1 MFNVFSFKDLRRLID
16 RFSKCGG
23 RPPSEVREVK
33 QIYAALRRA
42 QKLIF
47 WRRSYCL
54 VNAFALHWML
64 KRRGISSTIH
74 LGVTKGGTE
83 NDSQLAAHAWVESK
97 GLSLVGAELKD
108 QYTRIASF
116 N

>member
-1 MFNVFSFKDLRRLID
+1 MKNIFIIAFAEILA
-16 RFSKCGG
+16 
-23 RPPSEVREVK
+23 VK
-33 QIYAALRRA
+33 SVSTALRRA
-42 QKLIF
+42 QKLIL
-47 WRRSYCL
+47 WRKSYCL

-74 LGVTKGGTE
+74 LGVTKNLTKS
-83 NDSQLAAHAWVESK
+83 DSQLAAHAWVESQ
-97 GLSLVGAELKD
+97 GLSLVGSELKD